1 MLTLTRRF
9 MFSASHRLSNPQL
22 DAAAN
27 QCAFGICQNLHGHNY
42 KMEVTVSGDLDPAT
56 GFFANVMELVA
67 VVDELVVRPC
77 DHACLNDLPLF
88 QGITTTMENLA
99 GRIWTTLA
107 APLAA
112 KGMRLREIRLGET
125 DDHWVRLSDGS

>member
-9 MFSASHRLSNPQL
+9 MFSASHRLHSPQL

-27 QCAFGICQNLHGHNY
+27 QCAFGVCQNLHGHNY
-42 KMEVTVSGDLDPAT
+42 KMEVTVTGEVDPHT

-67 VVDELVVRPC
+67 VVDELVTKPC
-77 DHACLNDLPLF
+77 DHVCLNDLPMF
-88 QGITTTMENLA
+88 EGITTTMENIA
-99 GRIWTTLA
+99 SRIWTVIE

-112 KGMRLREIRLGET
+112 KGMRLTDLRLGET
-125 DDHWVRLSDGS
+125 DDHWVRISR

>member
-9 MFSASHRLSNPQL
+9 MFSASHRLHSSQL

-27 QCAFGICQNLHGHNY
+27 QCAFGVCQNLHGHNY
-42 KMEVTVSGDLDPAT
+42 KMEVTVTGEVDPHT

-67 VVDELVVRPC
+67 VVDALVTKPC
-77 DHACLNDLPLF
+77 DHVCLNDLPMF
-88 QGITTTMENLA
+88 EGITTTMENIA
-99 GRIWTTLA
+99 GRIWTVIE

-112 KGMRLREIRLGET
+112 KGMRLTDLRLGET
-125 DDHWVRLSDGS
+125 DDHWVRISR